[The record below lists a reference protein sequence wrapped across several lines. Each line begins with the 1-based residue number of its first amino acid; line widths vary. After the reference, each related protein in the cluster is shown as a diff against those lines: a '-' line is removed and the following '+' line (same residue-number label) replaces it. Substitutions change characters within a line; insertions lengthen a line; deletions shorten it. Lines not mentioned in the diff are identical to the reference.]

1 MPGNEPTQQI
11 TLYHVYQSIGNLEG
25 KVDGLQDDVKDLKTE
40 VRNTRCTKETELF
53 NLAEMIK
60 ANKSFLDAAALQR
73 QEIADKLKN
82 SFSTGWL
89 FVRFLSW
96 CIGTA
101 LVVLGLMF
109 TVKSVSDSQSNT
121 GNTVKA
127 APAAPAP
134 APVKSP

>member
-1 MPGNEPTQQI
+1 
-11 TLYHVYQSIGNLEG
+11 VYQSIGNLEG